1 MMKRVLQIGMTANIG
16 GMETYLMNQYR
27 HLNHDKI
34 RYDFVNITADRPMVF
49 REEIQRNG
57 DTVYAVCRRSKN
69 PIKHYWDWYKL
80 LQKNKG
86 KYDAIVLNACNLHY
100 VFPIVIGAIM
110 GISKRIIHSHNSGEE
125 INLSF
130 KRKLMIQFNKWLVK
144 LFATDY
150 WACSEVAGKWMFG
163 NHPFT
168 VIHNAIDVTMFEY
181 NSVVR
186 QQKRDELGI
195 QDKFIIGH
203 VGRFS
208 YQKNHEFIID
218 VFSELTKQ
226 QPNAILLLIGDAVA
240 GELEYL
246 DRAKQKVAT
255 LDLQDKVKFLGMRTD
270 VNELMQALDCFVL
283 PSHFEGFPMVGV
295 EAQTAGLPCFFST
308 NITTDLGITPLGHFI
323 SLQESPSH
331 WAKEIVASSNVKRK
345 NMNQYIQNAGYDINT
360 EIVKVEKFYLS
371 EK

>member
-1 MMKRVLQIGMTANIG
+1 MKRVLQIGMTANIG

-34 RYDFVNITADRPMVF
+34 RYDFVNITEDRPMVF
-49 REEIQRNG
+49 KEEIQRNG
-57 DTVYAVCRRSKN
+57 DAVYAVCRRSKN
-69 PIKHYWDWYKL
+69 PIKHYWDWYNL
-80 LQKNKG
+80 LKKNRG

-100 VFPIVIGAIM
+100 VFPLAIGAIM

-125 INLSF
+125 ISLSF
-130 KRKLMIQFNKWLVK
+130 KRKIMIQFNKWLVK

-168 VIHNAIDVTMFEY
+168 VIHNAIDVTKFEY
-181 NSVVR
+181 NPVVR
-186 QQKRDELGI
+186 QQKRNELGI
-195 QDKFIIGH
+195 QDKFVIGH

-226 QPNAILLLIGDAVA
+226 RPNAILLLIGDAVA
-240 GELEYL
+240 GELEFL
-246 DRAKQKVAT
+246 NKAKQKVAS
-255 LDLQDKVKFLGMRTD
+255 LGLQDKVKFLGMRTD
-270 VNELMQALDCFVL
+270 VNELMQAMDCFL
-283 PSHFEGFPMVGV
+283 FPSHFEGLGIVAL
-295 EAQTAGLPCFFST
+295 EAQTSGMPCYFST
-308 NITTDLGITPLGHFI
+308 AVPKDVDITPLAHFI
-323 SLQESPSH
+323 SLQELPSH
-331 WAKEIVASSNVKRK
+331 WAKKIVASSNMERT
-345 NMNQYIQNAGYDINT
+345 NMNHYIQDAGYDINT
-360 EIVKVEKFYLS
+360 EIVKVENVYLS